1 MEPTPLQTRLWS
13 LGNLLTSLDLGTGL
27 RTLFFLALPLW
38 MLSCGSSA
46 QATPVPISSPMPTP
60 SPREVLQQSSERML
74 SLDTAHFVLEHEA
87 GGSSVL
93 FPGVDILRI
102 EGRVDMPDRF
112 SIEVEAMSRFPRSFI
127 PINLVAVVGQARMTD
142 FLNTDKWNDVPL
154 DSLPFDFGDLG
165 RTLGDIIAAVE
176 DPVFET
182 SEKVDGVLS
191 WSVVGDR
198 SFGKYGQPAVR
209 ARRWLQGPP
218 GAVDRPGARPPEE
231 GPDSGPDLLYGP
243 AGPSARTY
251 HPQLRRATGDIAAAV
266 AVKGAA

>member
-112 SIEVEAMSRFPRSFI
+112 SIEVEAMSTFPRSFI

-142 FLNTDKWNDVPL
+142 FLNTDKWNNVPL

-191 WSVVGDR
+191 WSVVGTVPSESMGSLLSAPEGGYR
-198 SFGKYGQPAVR
+198 VRLELSIGQER
-209 ARRWLQGPP
+209 GLLRKARIVGQIYSTDPP
-218 GAVDRPGARPPEE
+218 GLVRVLTIHSFDEPLEI
-231 GPDSGPDLLYGP
+231 SL
-243 AGPSARTY
+243 
-251 HPQLRRATGDIAAAV
+251 PQSQ
-266 AVKGAA
+266 